1 MDREEYFQILNPH
14 KFTIGLKREK
24 KKKKDLFRQRHFY
37 FNNTKCFLAWR
48 FE

>member
-24 KKKKDLFRQRHFY
+24 KKKKRSISTETFLF
-37 FNNTKCFLAWR
+37 
-48 FE
+48 